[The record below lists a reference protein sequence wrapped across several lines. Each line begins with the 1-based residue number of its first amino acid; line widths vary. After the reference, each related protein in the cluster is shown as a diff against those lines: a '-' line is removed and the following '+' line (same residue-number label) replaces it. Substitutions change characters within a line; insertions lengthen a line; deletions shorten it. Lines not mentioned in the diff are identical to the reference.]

1 MTLSGTLLGYL
12 RDARIAPHAI
22 GAAPAWLWAAD
33 GSRILWANAAGAAAF
48 GEDSPKAFG
57 GRHFDPGHP
66 AAREISR
73 LAMALPAAGTM
84 QLARLRGFGGGVG
97 RIVLCSCSRLRATD
111 GDAVIL
117 VAATEPLGSPLPF
130 SERVRRLFADG
141 DDRTAVFAVDGSLLH
156 AGADATD
163 WLAGHATLAEL
174 GAGGI
179 AAQALRA
186 GQASGDSARGPL
198 TLERIGS
205 GDAVVLVAVFAGLAA
220 PLRRFNA
227 DPPERG
233 PIVPLVP
240 PATAH
245 ADAGLSTE
253 LDGTAEIVEEPGGA
267 CAPTVAAE
275 ADPLPAR
282 AEPMPAEAEALPAE
296 TEPPPAQASSQLAS
310 PADEAE
316 RAADIEAP
324 PEPERASDEVVE
336 APLQSPDHRAELA
349 SQPPEAT
356 RTFHDPTDAVEV
368 LADLQSRLV
377 ERRHP
382 LRFVWQMDADGR
394 FTIASDEFITL
405 VGTRTAALLGQPW
418 TRIAAELGLDADGRI
433 VRATASHDTWSGVM
447 VDWPADATAERLPV
461 ALSGLPA
468 FGRDRGFAGYR
479 GFGVC
484 RDADR
489 IAAVIAA
496 RCALLARAPEP
507 IAGAEHRPAAE
518 APAVET
524 ASGESPADTHDPTLP
539 VASDRASAADD
550 AGPPPVL
557 AEGRPQL
564 TVVPPAKNVV
574 PFRAAGPIPADKR
587 PALTSVERNAFQEI
601 AKALGARV
609 EGEAPEPS
617 GVAASNAPPDDASAA
632 AETEQPTTDVADPPH
647 DASSDVDEEGVGEEA
662 ARRSVERTPALPDA
676 IPSAYAPGPRGDSA
690 AVPAERA
697 ILDRMP
703 VAVLTYRADTL
714 FYANR
719 AFFDWTGF
727 RDLDDFAAMGGLHHL
742 FPDPGLD
749 GPGEPDG
756 PGRPL
761 AIRTRAGDGLP
772 VEGRLF
778 KVPWGGET
786 VLLLMLNK
794 AAADDRH
801 RQVELALRTA
811 ETEAR
816 ELGSILDTATDGV
829 IVTDGTGEVLAAN
842 RSAEALFGFDSR
854 ELSGRTFTD
863 LFAPESHREALDYLD
878 GLARN
883 GVASILNDGREVIGR
898 VREGG
903 LIPLFMTM
911 GRVADQPPKF
921 CAVFRDIT
929 QWKRAEEELVNAK
942 RQAEKASSA
951 KSDFLAKISHE
962 IRTPLN
968 AIIGFSEVM
977 MEQRFGPIG
986 NERYR
991 GYLKDIHTSGQH
1003 LIALLTDLLDLSK
1016 IEAGKLDL
1024 AFARV
1029 DLNDVTQEAVAIMQP
1044 QANRER
1050 IIIRT
1055 SLSTSLPPI
1064 VADARSIRQIVL
1076 NLLSNSIKFTGT
1088 GGQVIVST
1096 ALTDGGEAVLRV
1108 RDTGIGM
1115 SERDIETALEPFRQL
1130 ATSSRW
1136 SSAVGS
1142 GLGLPLTKALA
1153 EANRASFHI
1162 KSAVNSGTLVEVVFP
1177 ATRVLAE

>member
-1 MTLSGTLLGYL
+1 MTISGTLLGYL
-12 RDARIAPHAI
+12 RDPRIAPHAI
-22 GAAPAWLWAAD
+22 SAAPAWLWAAD

-48 GEDSPKAFG
+48 GVNSPKALAD
-57 GRHFDPGHP
+57 RTFDPNHSV
-66 AAREISR
+66 AREISR
-73 LAMALPAAGTM
+73 LATALPAAGTA

-97 RIVLCSCSRLRATD
+97 RIVLCSCSRLTAADD
-111 GDAVIL
+111 GAVVL
-117 VAATEPLGSPLPF
+117 VAASEPVGSALPF
-130 SERVRRLFADG
+130 PERVSRLFADG
-141 DDRTAVFAVDGSLLH
+141 DDTLAAFGLDGALLH
-156 AGADATD
+156 AGAEAAD
-163 WLAGHATLAEL
+163 WLAGRTTLAGL
-174 GAGGI
+174 GAAEV
-179 AAQALRA
+179 AAQALRV
-186 GQASGDSARGPL
+186 GRASGDSTRGPL
-198 TLERIGS
+198 TLERLGS
-205 GDAVVLVAVFAGLAA
+205 ADATVLLAVFAGLAA
-220 PLRRFNA
+220 PLRHFG
-227 DPPERG
+227 PET
-233 PIVPLVP
+233 P
-240 PATAH
+240 
-245 ADAGLSTE
+245 D
-253 LDGTAEIVEEPGGA
+253 EEPPIMA
-267 CAPTVAAE
+267 LVAPAPAPVEPAVPTDADVAAE
-275 ADPLPAR
+275 AFEQPTEADAPAIP
-282 AEPMPAEAEALPAE
+282 AEPMPTETPLEPASRNAEAERTEVIEPPTEAERASEAVMETIREPPDQSATQRAE
-296 TEPPPAQASSQLAS
+296 TEPTFDQPLEDLA
-310 PADEAE
+310 
-316 RAADIEAP
+316 I
-324 PEPERASDEVVE
+324 
-336 APLQSPDHRAELA
+336 
-349 SQPPEAT
+349 
-356 RTFHDPTDAVEV
+356 

-377 ERRHP
+377 QRRHP
-382 LRFVWQMDADGR
+382 LRFVWQMDADGV
-394 FTIASDEFITL
+394 FTIASDEFLTL
-405 VGTRTAALLGQPW
+405 AGARTAALLGRPW
-418 TRIAAELGLDADGRI
+418 NQVAAELGLDADRRI
-433 VRATASHDTWSGVM
+433 LRAIASHDTWSGVM

-468 FGRDRGFAGYR
+468 FGHDRRFAGYR

-496 RCALLARAPEP
+496 RRALLADAPDAVER
-507 IAGAEHRPAAE
+507 RPAPDTVPGDSPDTADAGIPVAPGQE
-518 APAVET
+518 VADAPA
-524 ASGESPADTHDPTLP
+524 P
-539 VASDRASAADD
+539 
-550 AGPPPVL
+550 

-574 PFRAAGPIPADKR
+574 PFRAAGPIPPDKR
-587 PALTSVERNAFQEI
+587 PALTSVERNAFHEI

-609 EGEAPEPS
+609 E
-617 GVAASNAPPDDASAA
+617 DDA
-632 AETEQPTTDVADPPH
+632 AEPAGIVPGD
-647 DASSDVDEEGVGEEA
+647 
-662 ARRSVERTPALPDA
+662 ALPDDVPPSGAAEQQPPAAAASPVDDRTRSTADTDDQGDDALAPVGERSEDEAPAAASLQPAPALLHA
-676 IPSAYAPGPRGDSA
+676 IPSANAPGARADPS
-690 AVPAERA
+690 AVPAEWV

-703 VAVLTYRADTL
+703 VAVLTYRGETPL
-714 FYANR
+714 YANR

-727 RDLDDFAAMGGLHHL
+727 RDLDDFAAAGGLHHL
-742 FPDPGLD
+742 FPDPGVD
-749 GPGEPDG
+749 GPGEADG
-756 PGRPL
+756 PGRPV
-761 AIRTRAGDGLP
+761 AIHTRAGDGLL

-778 KVPWGGET
+778 KVPWAGET
-786 VLLLMLNK
+786 ALLLMLNR
-794 AAADDRH
+794 AATDDRH
-801 RQVELALRTA
+801 KQVELALRTA
-811 ETEAR
+811 EAEAR

-829 IVTDGTGEVLAAN
+829 IVTDGNGLVMAAN

-854 ELSGRTFTD
+854 ELSGRAFTD

-878 GLARN
+878 GLAQN

-898 VREGG
+898 VRGGG

-911 GRVADQPPKF
+911 GRVADQPLKF

-977 MEQRFGPIG
+977 MEQRFGPVG

-1029 DLNDVTQEAVAIMQP
+1029 DLNEITQEAVAIMQP

-1055 SLSTSLPPI
+1055 SLSTALPPV

-1076 NLLSNSIKFTGT
+1076 NLLSNSIKFTGA

-1096 ALTDGGEAVLRV
+1096 ALADGGEAVLRV

-1162 KSAVNSGTLVEVVFP
+1162 KSAIDSGTLVEILFP